1 MGEAPGII
9 YPGKK
14 FLICGLVKLEN
25 KAFTPKIQWWD
36 RNRITVTDILT
47 QEGRIW
53 GAGGRSFWSNFKIQ
67 LQKQD

>member
-25 KAFTPKIQWWD
+25 KAFTI
-36 RNRITVTDILT
+36 
-47 QEGRIW
+47 
-53 GAGGRSFWSNFKIQ
+53 
-67 LQKQD
+67 